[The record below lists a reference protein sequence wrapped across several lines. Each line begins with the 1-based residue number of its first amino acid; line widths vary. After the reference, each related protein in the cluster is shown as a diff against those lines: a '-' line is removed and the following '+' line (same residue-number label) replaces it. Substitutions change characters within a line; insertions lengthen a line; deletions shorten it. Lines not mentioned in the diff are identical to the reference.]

1 MRILIVGA
9 GIAGTTLAAL
19 LEGRGHDVEI
29 VERSPDFSK
38 SGYALLLWPLGSR
51 ILIGLDLIE
60 QFRQQANPL
69 HTYHLFNGA
78 GHSINA
84 YQLADI
90 ISAHGDTGTIS
101 RKALLDLLR
110 SKLKQTRIRMNT
122 RLQSLTQNAN
132 EVMVTFADQSSA
144 TYDLVVGADG
154 IHSQVRQL
162 IDADVPLNET
172 GWGGW
177 LWWAPKGV
185 IPVDDVSEYW
195 GAGRFL
201 GLYPCGEHVC
211 AFAGGP
217 VDKQSTNHKLSATEI
232 REHFK
237 DLVPGLPEVF
247 NALPKDPNAI
257 FFWKLDDLRAKI
269 WSKGRVVLLG
279 DAATA
284 FFPTAGVGASNAME
298 SAAVLADELMR
309 VENPTIDRAIKL
321 YELRHRKR
329 VEAAQQESRN
339 LAKVMLVNSS
349 PLAWARDELM
359 KHYSVEKFVAGIM
372 KSLEEPI

>member
-29 VERSPDFSK
+29 IERSPDFSK

-51 ILIGLDLIE
+51 ILIGLGLIE
-60 QFRQQANPL
+60 QFRQLSNPL

-78 GHSINA
+78 GQRINA
-84 YQLADI
+84 YELADI
-90 ISAHGDTGTIS
+90 IAVHGDTGTIS
-101 RKALLDLLR
+101 RRALLDLLR
-110 SKLKQTRIRMNT
+110 SKLDQTRVRMNT
-122 RLQSLTQNAN
+122 RIQTLTQNTH
-132 EVMVTFADQSSA
+132 EVMVTFSDQSSGI
-144 TYDLVVGADG
+144 YDLVVGADG
-154 IHSQVRQL
+154 IHSQVREL
-162 IDADVPLNET
+162 MDADVPLNET

-177 LWWAPKGV
+177 LWWAPAGV

-201 GLYPCGEHVC
+201 GLYPCGEHIC

-217 VDKQSTNHKLSATEI
+217 VDKLATTHKLGAADI

-247 NALPKDPNAI
+247 NALPDDPNEI
-257 FFWKLDDLRAKI
+257 FFWKLDDLRAKT
-269 WSKGRVVLLG
+269 WSRGRVVLLG

-284 FFPTAGVGASNAME
+284 FLPTAGVGASNAME

-309 VENPTIDRAIKL
+309 VESATVERAIKL
-321 YELRHRKR
+321 YEMRHRKR
-329 VEAAQQESRN
+329 VESAQQESRN
-339 LAKVMLVNSS
+339 LAKMMLVNSS

-359 KHYSVEKFVAGIM
+359 KHYPVEKFVAGIM
-372 KSLEEPI
+372 KSLEQPI